1 MGKTHAKD
9 STGPTA
15 RTRFRQWRRAR
26 AFWAGIFVGASG
38 LLILFP
44 PFASLKLG
52 EAVITLNTL
61 SGVSA
66 LVIGAVLL
74 MCAGA
79 FWSRPQYRLP
89 AGVVALLVALV
100 AIVTANL
107 GSFLIGTL
115 CGVIGAALGI
125 AWSPEAKRPKGAGSA
140 PVEPV
145 APVTEPIEI
154 GSRV

>member
-1 MGKTHAKD
+1 MGKTRAE
-9 STGPTA
+9 SSPAPTA

-26 AFWAGIFVGASG
+26 AFWAGVFAGASG

-89 AGVVALLVALV
+89 AGIVAMLVSLV

-107 GSFLIGTL
+107 GSFMLGTL

-125 AWSPEAKRPKGAGSA
+125 AWSPEGKRDKRAGAA

-145 APVTEPIEI
+145 APVTEPIEL